1 MPNTQRRW
9 PVIASIV
16 SGLCLLEGLQLLV
29 NGSLLWQL
37 LGALL
42 LLPVLALVYWLVSQA
57 SATEDAVAVDDNRR
71 EELQALHRI
80 ATDAS
85 RIAIGGAEVSHF
97 VDGLQ
102 QNIQGSGEA
111 ASQIAVAANQLSAT
125 TISLSEHAEAVL
137 QQAEQSRHLSLEGR
151 QYAVSGLEAIRTLS
165 QDVDSAASKVD
176 QLQQQAD
183 AIGKITEVIDG
194 VAAQTNLLALN
205 AAIEAARAGEAGRG
219 FAVVADEV
227 RTLAAKT
234 ADATQDIGRM
244 LSQIRQDTEQTSQ
257 LMATVVGR
265 TSETVNAISALEQRF
280 DGIAGGVQQSTQAL
294 AQIESALREYRD
306 TTGEISDAIVRIS
319 DSLAETGQRSEQISQ
334 QAFEFS
340 KTTEGI
346 FLALR
351 HWNTGTFEQQA
362 LAEAQQAA
370 AACGQ
375 LLELGL
381 KQGKFTEQQL
391 FSPQYQRI
399 GGVEPA
405 KYATAFDG
413 YTDQC
418 FPAVQEPILSR
429 HPQIIYA
436 GAVDH
441 NGYFPTHNQR
451 FSKPLTGDNAK
462 DTANNRTKRLFN
474 DPTGI
479 RCGRHTEPML
489 LQTYKRDTGEVM
501 HDLSV
506 PVFVNGRHWG
516 GFRIGFRA
524 G

>member
-1 MPNTQRRW
+1 MS
-9 PVIASIV
+9 VASA
-16 SGLCLLEGLQLLV
+16 CWAAWQLLLNSNLLLQLL
-29 NGSLLWQL
+29 G
-37 LGALL
+37 GLL
-42 LLPVLALVYWLVSQA
+42 LLPVLALLYWLKTQVNFIDDAESKDNAA
-57 SATEDAVAVDDNRR
+57 SAEQ
-71 EELQALHRI
+71 QALHRI

-125 TISLSEHAEAVL
+125 TVSLSEHAEAVL
-137 QQAEQSRHLSLEGR
+137 QQAEQSRQLSLEGR
-151 QYAVSGLEAIRTLS
+151 QYAVSGLDAIRTLS
-165 QDVDSAASKVD
+165 QDIDSAARKVE

-244 LSQIRQDTEQTSQ
+244 LSQIRQDTEQTSS
-257 LMATVVGR
+257 LMGTVVGR
-265 TSETVNAISALEQRF
+265 TAETVNAISALEQRF

-294 AQIESALREYRD
+294 AQIETALREYRD
-306 TTGEISDAIVRIS
+306 TTSEISEAIVRIS
-319 DSLAETGQRSEQISQ
+319 DSLEETGHRSEQISQ

-346 FLALR
+346 FLALN
-351 HWNTGTFEQQA
+351 HWNIGTFEQQV

-370 AACGQ
+370 TACGQ
-375 LLELGL
+375 LLEQGL
-381 KQGKFTEQQL
+381 QQGTFTEQQL

-399 GGVEPA
+399 GEIEPA
-405 KYATAFDG
+405 KYSTAFDS
-413 YTDQC
+413 YTDQY

-429 HPQIIYA
+429 HSQIIYA

-451 FSKPLTGDNAK
+451 FSKPLTGDSGK
-462 DTANNRTKRLFN
+462 DTVNNRTKRLFN
-474 DPTGI
+474 DATGI
-479 RCGRHTEPML
+479 RCGRHTDPML

-524 G
+524 N